1 MNNPKT
7 ILENMRRAKIERLL
21 SSTPGGFLVS
31 KGFRRFLCVIT
42 VVFSYIYLITLL
54 VPAVNL
60 DMIVYGTGT
69 EPINLD
75 ELDSYKSFLW
85 SLSQIIGW
93 LSTLSPLILI
103 ASFLLLRTSMRRVTS
118 LPDEYLD
125 ELEIANRDWAFKTG
139 YLVIR
144 RIGLLVAAALLVLK
158 ILAYNPSIN
167 LDDDGNR
174 IREGVEASLYAIESY
189 LASLTEYGSFNFYLN
204 VIALMT
210 YVAYSFPLILLA
222 WRESKFPES
231 LPAPKPV
238 IPLKEISLIA
248 RKYFRRA
255 ALIGIAFV
263 GWALVQVLGFY
274 LNFNLD
280 FPYLSNFLTYS
291 GVIFYYLFIVV
302 PYALFIY
309 IWASIKTVEIL
320 KSAKRDNYNQGKNTG
335 AAIGAL
341 LFFVITQLLGISI
354 AILFSLLGVL
364 SSGNGNPILVI
375 FALGLA
381 MIPTQVISFVF
392 IRRLGKAEK
401 AAE

>member
-1 MNNPKT
+1 M
-7 ILENMRRAKIERLL
+7 
-21 SSTPGGFLVS
+21 
-31 KGFRRFLCVIT
+31 CVIA
-42 VVFSYIYLITLL
+42 VVFSYLYLFTLL
-54 VPAVNL
+54 VPAGKL
-60 DMIVYGTGT
+60 AMIVYGTGT

-85 SLSQIIGW
+85 SLTQIIGW
-93 LSTLSPLILI
+93 LGTISPLILI
-103 ASFLLLRTSMRRVTS
+103 SSFLLLRTSMRRVTS

-144 RIGLLVAAALLVLK
+144 RIGLFVAAALLSLR
-158 ILAYNPSIN
+158 ILAFNPAID
-167 LDDDGNR
+167 LDDDGNI
-174 IREGVEASLYAIESY
+174 IREGLAASLFAVESY
-189 LASLTEYGSFNFYLN
+189 FASLTEYGSFNFYFN

-222 WRESKFPES
+222 WRESKFPEA
-231 LPAPKPV
+231 LPEPKPV
-238 IPLKEISLIA
+238 LPLGEISLIA

-263 GWALVQVLGFY
+263 GLVVVQYLGLY
-274 LNFNLD
+274 LSFNFE

-291 GVIFYYLFIVV
+291 GALFYYLFIVV
-302 PYALFIY
+302 PYAMFIY

-320 KSAKRDNYNQGKNTG
+320 KSAKQDNYNQGKNTG
-335 AAIGAL
+335 AAMGAL

-364 SSGNGNPILVI
+364 SIGNVNPILVT

-392 IRRLGKAEK
+392 IRKLGKEEK